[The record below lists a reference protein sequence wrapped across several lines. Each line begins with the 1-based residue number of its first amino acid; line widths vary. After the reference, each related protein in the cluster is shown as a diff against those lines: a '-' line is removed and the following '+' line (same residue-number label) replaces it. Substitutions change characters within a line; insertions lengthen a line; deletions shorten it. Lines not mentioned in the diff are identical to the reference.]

1 MLANGVSD
9 AKAESTTDQK
19 RNRYFVLHRLR
30 GADRLEGL
38 RLCGDSGEGSQSHQA
53 AGPSDNQV
61 HMVQGC
67 AIYRK
72 L

>member
-30 GADRLEGL
+30 VPTA
-38 RLCGDSGEGSQSHQA
+38 
-53 AGPSDNQV
+53 
-61 HMVQGC
+61 
-67 AIYRK
+67 
-72 L
+72 